1 MDVVVV
7 MDKTP
12 ISAIVLAAGQSRRM
26 GAMNKL
32 HLPVNGEALL
42 RRTVKTLQASELEE
56 IVVVLGHQSQLAH
69 TLLEGLAVRS
79 VYNERYLSGQ
89 MSSVHC
95 GLAALKKK
103 NAGIMIALGDQPAI
117 TVEEINFLINS
128 FRERSTGEVVIPTF
142 QGARG
147 NPIVISEQSRSDIL
161 RGKRDLGCRKFIE
174 KNPGLV
180 EMVEMPSS
188 GVIID
193 LDTPLDYNNYC
204 NSDGKEEPVNPIQQV
219 N

>member
-1 MDVVVV
+1 

-12 ISAIVLAAGQSRRM
+12 IAAIVLAAGQSRRM
-26 GAMNKL
+26 GAKNKL

-42 RRTVKTLQASELEE
+42 RRTVKTLQASELGE

-69 TLLEGLAVRS
+69 ALLEGLAVRS

-95 GLAALKKK
+95 GLAALKKS
-103 NAGIMIALGDQPAI
+103 NAGVMIALADQPAI
-117 TVEEINFLINS
+117 TTEEINLLIDS
-128 FRERSTGEVVIPTF
+128 FRGRSTGEVVIPTF
-142 QGARG
+142 RGARG

-161 RGKRDLGCRKFIE
+161 CGKRDLGCRKFIE

-180 EMVEMPSS
+180 KMVEMPSS

-193 LDTPLDYNNYC
+193 LDTPADYNNYC
-204 NSDGKEEPVNPIQQV
+204 SPDEIEEPVNTMQQV